1 MAGGG
6 VEDTYGEDR
15 ATEDQLI
22 TPWSFSVASGYTLL
36 RDPRHNKGLAFS
48 EAERDAHYL
57 RGLLPPSIV
66 SQELQEK
73 KLMHNLRNYTVP
85 LQRYIAM
92 MDLQERNERLFYK
105 LLIDNVEELLPV
117 VYTPTVGEACQKYG
131 SIYRRPQGLYIS
143 LKDKGKILEVLKNWP
158 ERSIQVI
165 VVTDGERI
173 LGLGD
178 LGCQGM
184 GIPVGKLSLYTALGG
199 VRAPCLHLHPSAT
212 IIAAITSVLAPSL
225 THRFPLRFAL
235 SPLLVASLHPHR
247 IAPLIIPSRVTS
259 FHIAASSGF
268 VCSRPLADHP

>member
-1 MAGGG
+1 MQS
-6 VEDTYGEDR
+6 TN
-15 ATEDQLI
+15 
-22 TPWSFSVASGYTLL
+22 SGHSLL

-57 RGLLPPSIV
+57 RGLLPPAIV
-66 SQELQEK
+66 SQENQEK
-73 KLMHNLRNYTVP
+73 KIMHNLRQYTVP

-117 VYTPTVGEACQKYG
+117 VYTPVVGEACQKYG

-143 LKDKGKILEVLKNWP
+143 LKDKCVSLFSLCSLALCVSLTVNCSRLHTCLTCQALFRGKVLEVLKNWP

-178 LGCQGM
+178 LGCQ
-184 GIPVGKLSLYTALGG
+184 V
-199 VRAPCLHLHPSAT
+199 
-212 IIAAITSVLAPSL
+212 
-225 THRFPLRFAL
+225 
-235 SPLLVASLHPHR
+235 
-247 IAPLIIPSRVTS
+247 
-259 FHIAASSGF
+259 
-268 VCSRPLADHP
+268 